1 MDDVRKI
8 MRQVTI
14 EIELK
19 EAAREERRA
28 TFEHIHSY
36 EVLEVLKMDY
46 EQALF
51 VDLIECVTKEGVS
64 IHDLPVI
71 GHMEVLS
78 VIKSEGNRHTC
89 LVKGREEGEMAN
101 NYAELDLD
109 LIYTTPSFQSEDR
122 VVLSFIGEQRNL
134 MRFVEML
141 RGADFGTIT
150 NMTFKRGAYQRR
162 DLLSVLTDRQREVM
176 VAAFRFGY
184 YDLPKGISSQRLAER
199 VGMSKPTMLEH
210 LRKAER
216 RILAEIMAGYAE

>member
-1 MDDVRKI
+1 MI
-8 MRQVTI
+8 MRQVI
-14 EIELK
+14 LEIELS

-51 VDLIECVTKEGVS
+51 VDLIECVTREGVS
-64 IHDLPVI
+64 IHDLGTI
-71 GHMEVLS
+71 GNMEVLS
-78 VIKSEGNRHTC
+78 VIKSEGDRHTC
-89 LVKGREEGEMAN
+89 LVKGKEEGESAES
-101 NYAELDLD
+101 YGELDLD
-109 LIYTTPSFQSEDR
+109 LIYTTPSYQSEGR

-141 RGADFGTIT
+141 KGADFGQIT

-176 VAAFRFGY
+176 VAAYRYGY
-184 YDLPKGISSQRLAER
+184 YDLPKGISSVRLSER
-199 VGMSKPTMLEH
+199 VSLSKPTMLEH
-210 LRKAER
+210 LRKAEGR
-216 RILAEIMAGYAE
+216 LLAEIMEGYSEY

>member
-1 MDDVRKI
+1 MI

-14 EIELK
+14 EIELG
-19 EAAREERRA
+19 EAAREDRRA

-51 VDLIECVTKEGVS
+51 VDLIECVAKEGVS

-71 GHMEVLS
+71 GNMEVLS
-78 VIKSEGNRHTC
+78 IIKSEGNRHTC
-89 LVKGREEGEMAN
+89 LVKGREEGETAKT
-101 NYAELDLD
+101 YAELDLD
-109 LIYTTPSFQSEDR
+109 LIYTTPSYQSEDK

-141 RGADFGTIT
+141 KGADFGDIT
-150 NMTFKRGAYQRR
+150 NMTFKRGAYQRK

-176 VAAFRFGY
+176 VAAYRHGY
-184 YDLPKGISSQRLAER
+184 YDLPKGISSVRLSER
-199 VGMSKPTMLEH
+199 VALSKPTMLEH
-210 LRKAER
+210 LRKAEGR
-216 RILAEIMAGYAE
+216 LLAEIMEGYSEI

>member
-1 MDDVRKI
+1 MI

-14 EIELK
+14 EIELN
-19 EAAREERRA
+19 EAAKRERRP
-28 TFEHIHSY
+28 TFEHIESY

-51 VDLIECVTKEGVS
+51 VDLIECVTREGVS
-64 IHDLPVI
+64 IHDLPNI
-71 GHMEVLS
+71 GNMEVLS

-89 LVKGREEGEMAN
+89 LVKGHEEGEAAES
-101 NYAELDLD
+101 YGELDLD
-109 LIYTTPSFQSEDR
+109 LIYTTPSFQSLDR

-141 RGADFGTIT
+141 KGADFGQIT
-150 NMTFKRGAYQRR
+150 NMTFKRGAYQRK

-176 VAAFRFGY
+176 VAAYRYGY
-184 YDLPKGISSQRLAER
+184 YDLPKGISSVRLSEGVAL
-199 VGMSKPTMLEH
+199 SKPTMLEH

-216 RILAEIMAGYAE
+216 RLMTEIMAGYSDQSG